1 MGSLRAAGRRYPPG
15 MRPPEIAGM
24 TWAINEALKMSLRLE
39 QLRQMYLENQEWLET
54 AKWNPYT
61 RT

>member
-1 MGSLRAAGRRYPPG
+1 
-15 MRPPEIAGM
+15 M

>member
-1 MGSLRAAGRRYPPG
+1 